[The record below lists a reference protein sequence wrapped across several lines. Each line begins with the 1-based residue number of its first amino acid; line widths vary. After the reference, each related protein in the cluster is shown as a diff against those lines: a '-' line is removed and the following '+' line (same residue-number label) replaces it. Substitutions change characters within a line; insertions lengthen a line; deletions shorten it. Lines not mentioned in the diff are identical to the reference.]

1 MGFRFEDLDIWKLA
15 VQYASKIYK
24 LTDQFPQHENFGLR
38 QQTRRA
44 AVSVSLNIAE
54 GAGRG
59 SDKDFSR
66 FLNIA
71 VGSVF
76 EVVSGFAIALERKY
90 ISNLKY
96 EEIRK
101 DSEVLCRKIGAFRN
115 CLTKE
120 TVS

>member
-1 MGFRFEDLDIWKLA
+1 MSFRFEDLEIWKLA
-15 VQYASKIYK
+15 IQYASKIYE
-24 LTDQFPQHENFGLR
+24 LTDQFPRHEDFGLR
-38 QQTRRA
+38 LQIRRT

-54 GAGRG
+54 GSGRS

-71 VGSVF
+71 ISSIF
-76 EVVSGFAIALERKY
+76 EAVSGFAIALERKY
-90 ISNLKY
+90 VSNPEY
-96 EEIRK
+96 EEIHK